1 MTSVKQFLMGSK
13 VETIYTTMAKNLA
26 AYRKQNK
33 VYAARQ
39 SISSFEEHLK
49 RNPTSK
55 ACYVYINGILMPVL
69 SV

>member
-1 MTSVKQFLMGSK
+1 MTSLKHFLMESK
-13 VETIYTTMAKNLA
+13 VETIYTTMAKNFA

-33 VYAARQ
+33 VCAASQ
-39 SISSFEEHLK
+39 SIRSFEEHLK

-55 ACYVYINGILMPVL
+55 ACYVYINGIVMPIL